1 MMSGSSWTST
11 TMCFPQWRTLMVAVA
26 ILSSPVWAADW
37 PRFLGPKANSISSET
52 GINKDWS
59 AKPPKEQWRVPMT
72 DEGFSGPAIR
82 GRIVYLHDHV
92 GEEDVIRA
100 LEVGT
105 GKEIWRFTY
114 PEAGDEN
121 DGFTRATP
129 TIEGDY
135 VYTISRSGLVHCI
148 KAADGGV
155 VWRADVM
162 KDHGGEPPRWG
173 AANSALID
181 GDRLIAIAA
190 GENSHVVALD
200 KKTGKK
206 IWAGGGT
213 DIAGYG
219 TPAVAVLDGKKQYLI
234 FTGKSFIGVAAD
246 DGRLLWRHPW
256 ETRLDSNACAPIIV
270 GDNLVWIASGYRRGC
285 ALLRIEG
292 DQITELWS
300 DKRITPHWSSPV
312 FLDGHIYTTTPPGY
326 LVCVEAETGK
336 EKWRSKGTARG
347 FEHGGLCA
355 VDGTLIV
362 IEGNTGNV
370 VQVAISP
377 QGYQE
382 LGRINPL
389 ESSRC
394 WVAPVVADGKLY
406 VRSPKELVCLDIT
419 Q

>member
-1 MMSGSSWTST
+1 MMNRSSWTST
-11 TMCFPQWRTLMVAVA
+11 IMRFPPRRTLMVVVA
-26 ILSSPVWAADW
+26 ILSSSVRAADW
-37 PRFLGPKANSISSET
+37 PRFLGPQANSISSET

-59 AKPPKEQWRVPMT
+59 AKPPKEHWRVPMT

-82 GRIVYLHDHV
+82 GKTVYLHDHV

-100 LEVGT
+100 LEADT
-105 GKEIWRFTY
+105 GKELWRFTY

-129 TIEGDY
+129 TVDGDY
-135 VYTISRSGLVHCI
+135 LYTVSRSGLVHCLA
-148 KAADGGV
+148 AADGGV

-162 KDHGGEPPRWG
+162 KDHGGKPPRWG

-190 GENSHVVALD
+190 GDDSHVVALD
-200 KKTGKK
+200 KKNGKE

-219 TPAVAVLDGKKQYLI
+219 TPAVAVLDGKKQYLV

-246 DGRLLWRHPW
+246 DGTLLWRHPW
-256 ETRLDSNACAPIIV
+256 ETRLDSNACAPIVV

-292 DQITELWS
+292 DQITEVWS
-300 DKRITPHWSSPV
+300 EKRITPHWSSAV
-312 FLDGHIYTTTPPGY
+312 LMDGHIYATTPPGY

-355 VDGTLIV
+355 ADGTLIV

-377 QGYQE
+377 EAYQE
-382 LGRINPL
+382 FGRINPL

-394 WVAPVVADGKLY
+394 WVAPVVAHGRLY